1 MQEAIGVKSPTV
13 SLDTSFPAFQQV
25 MGPAGHGWARQLPD
39 ARPGRD
45 RGKIDMTAKLVAV
58 AYYLVETKHEDEL
71 VKLISFNLYAL
82 AGAGFLFV

>member
-1 MQEAIGVKSPTV
+1 
-13 SLDTSFPAFQQV
+13 